1 MHAET
6 SVQVGQEKT
15 KLGLANI
22 PKKRKQPTK
31 PCSRLYKNVAHVAC

>member
-22 PKKRKQPTK
+22 PKKRKQPTA
-31 PCSRLYKNVAHVAC
+31 NIAHVAC